1 VEPEFQT
8 ALLVVLIA
16 GSVIFGTA
24 TLVLFLA
31 FRAAKGNRPMNM
43 NLIGALVMFVFVC
56 CLLLFALSYAAER

>member
-1 VEPEFQT
+1 MEPEFQK
-8 ALLVVLIA
+8 ALIVVLIA

-31 FRAAKGNRPMNM
+31 FRAAKGNRSMNL

-56 CLLLFALSYAAER
+56 CLVLFALSYVADR